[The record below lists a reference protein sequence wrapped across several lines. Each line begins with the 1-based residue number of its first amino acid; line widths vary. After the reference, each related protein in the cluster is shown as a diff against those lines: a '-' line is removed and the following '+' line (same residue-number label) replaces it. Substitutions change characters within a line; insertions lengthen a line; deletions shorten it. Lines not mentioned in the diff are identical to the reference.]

1 MQDIP
6 PEELQTPTETLELP
20 VVGKGPMPSAQNDD
34 SHGSPFFSTMHLVHV
49 LDAGHS
55 TILLYLPN
63 MTTMEMMCGVRMVPF
78 IMFPMMALV
87 KHLIWTGSGRG
98 GTINSTQLVI
108 EMASRQAKKLLHK
121 RVSLS
126 ALSSLCLSG
135 TNGAMLEVSPD
146 HLKEKLVGELETR
159 EGLQNLYESVHSI
172 SMKDALQLFHD
183 DILGSG
189 LEQPLNH
196 SEGNADTAT
205 TLVDISGCN
214 QLERFSKELGSLLR
228 KCPSI
233 EVHAAVD

>member
-6 PEELQTPTETLELP
+6 PEELHTPTETLELP

-34 SHGSPFFSTMHLVHV
+34 SQGSPFFSTMHLVHV

-98 GTINSTQLVI
+98 GTINSTPAL
-108 EMASRQAKKLLHK
+108 ALL
-121 RVSLS
+121 
-126 ALSSLCLSG
+126 
-135 TNGAMLEVSPD
+135 PD

-159 EGLQNLYESVHSI
+159 ERLQNLYESVHSI
-172 SMKDALQLFHD
+172 STKDALQLFHD

-205 TLVDISGCN
+205 TPVDISGCN

-228 KCPSI
+228 ECPSI

>member
-98 GTINSTQLVI
+98 GTINSTHAL
-108 EMASRQAKKLLHK
+108 ALL
-121 RVSLS
+121 
-126 ALSSLCLSG
+126 
-135 TNGAMLEVSPD
+135 PD

>member
-34 SHGSPFFSTMHLVHV
+34 SHDDNDGDDVWGEDGSFYNVS
-49 LDAGHS
+49 DD
-55 TILLYLPN
+55 
-63 MTTMEMMCGVRMVPF
+63 
-78 IMFPMMALV
+78 
-87 KHLIWTGSGRG
+87 GSGKTSDLDREWERRHNQFH
-98 GTINSTQLVI
+98 T
-108 EMASRQAKKLLHK
+108 MASRQAKKLLHK